1 MTENQEGD
9 ASAQVAAEMLSHL
22 QLCLQSLQVSGEE
35 GEEDERQ
42 KVTKRKR
49 IRKLKQKG
57 MEEDKEML
65 MYRYIHVR

>member
-1 MTENQEGD
+1 M
-9 ASAQVAAEMLSHL
+9 
-22 QLCLQSLQVSGEE
+22 
-35 GEEDERQ
+35 
-42 KVTKRKR
+42 TKRKR